1 MMTLASYRTL
11 FLRRPPRRWSH
22 DDQSRSRVSMDDIGM
37 RRERLEAMV
46 AEQQQPAKKFACLVD
61 AENTQPSKL
70 AAIMDELN
78 GYGQVA
84 VRRLFE
90 SESAPLDK
98 NCQ

>member
-1 MMTLASYRTL
+1 
-11 FLRRPPRRWSH
+11 
-22 DDQSRSRVSMDDIGM
+22 MDDIVS
-37 RRERLEAMV
+37 RLERLEATV
-46 AEQQQPAKKFACLVD
+46 AEPQSAKKFACLVD